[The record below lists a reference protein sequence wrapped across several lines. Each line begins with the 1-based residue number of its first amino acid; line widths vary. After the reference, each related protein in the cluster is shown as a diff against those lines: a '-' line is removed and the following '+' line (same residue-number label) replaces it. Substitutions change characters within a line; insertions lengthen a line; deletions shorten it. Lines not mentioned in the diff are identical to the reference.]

1 MDNLA
6 KDATVSDV
14 HSPGALGPD
23 GRRKRRILR
32 ALRIDE
38 ISAVDFPAQAHA
50 RALIIKRHAPDEAET
65 ADDDLTETELLI
77 AKRAAEGESYFAAVT
92 NVFAERIRMPN
103 ETIEKAKARFHESEK
118 GRYLRAIAK
127 QAPASWYAKPDPRN
141 KTPGPGQHAPTNT
154 MARPRKE
161 DMATGPGQH
170 APTNTPAK
178 PREEDKAPTTGFG
191 ARPKDGE
198 ARKALASR
206 AAELMASDKRLTR
219 EAAVARIA
227 ESRFAADQAI
237 WRAARNE
244 ARA

>member
-6 KDATVSDV
+6 KDAGISDV

-32 ALRIDE
+32 RLLINE
-38 ISAVDFPAQAHA
+38 ISAVDRPAQAHA
-50 RALIIKRHAPDEAET
+50 RALILKRHAPEPEL
-65 ADDDLTETELLI
+65 ADDDLSLE
-77 AKRAAEGESYFAAVT
+77 A
-92 NVFAERIRMPN
+92 
-103 ETIEKAKARFHESEK
+103 
-118 GRYLRAIAK
+118 AIAEVSK
-127 QAPASWYAKPDPRN
+127 RLSAGEAADLFERVGRVRVERDRQPGETLEKCRARYWSTPEGMTLRGLAKLQFAKPDPRN
-141 KTPGPGQHAPTNT
+141 KAP
-154 MARPRKE
+154 
-161 DMATGPGQH
+161 GPGQH

-178 PREEDKAPTTGFG
+178 SRPEDRAPTTGLG

-227 ESRFAADQAI
+227 ESRSSSDQAL